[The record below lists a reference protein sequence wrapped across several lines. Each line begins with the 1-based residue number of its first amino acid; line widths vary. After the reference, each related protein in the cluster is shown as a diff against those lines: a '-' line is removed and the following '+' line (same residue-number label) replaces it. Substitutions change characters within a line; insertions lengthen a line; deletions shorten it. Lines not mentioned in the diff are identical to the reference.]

1 MIETPAKRPQRRG
14 LPTWVTLVVLA
25 GVLLGAAGLVYLAY
39 RPERGIWVNELK
51 VDAERQ
57 LPMGSSREQAQQW
70 FASHGI
76 TDVQEARDLA
86 GSGYKATIPNS
97 SWVEGGE
104 IIVTCMFDRENRLDR
119 LTVVRMRV
127 RKGGDGGH

>member
-1 MIETPAKRPQRRG
+1 M
-14 LPTWVTLVVLA
+14 
-25 GVLLGAAGLVYLAY
+25 
-39 RPERGIWVNELK
+39 NELK
-51 VDAERQ
+51 ADAERR
-57 LPMGSSREQAQQW
+57 LPLGSSREQAQQW

-86 GSGYKATIPNS
+86 GTGYKATIPNS
-97 SWVEGGE
+97 SWMEGGE

-127 RKGGDGGH
+127 RKDGDGGQKEPFLPEKSQPQSKPGREMETGR